1 MSNVEVQ
8 IEDYLHEWLD
18 VEYVTA
24 PVGHTSYGLE
34 YEIRSFKVNPAT
46 WKHDLDTFLSK
57 YDSINKVLLYTIEY
71 ISSRDAKTL
80 EPVEFIKIRLEIDG
94 VLNATT

>member
-34 YEIRSFKVNPAT
+34 YEIKTYRLMEGN
-46 WKHDLDTFLSK
+46 WKNTLDSFLSTF
-57 YDSINKVLLYTIEY
+57 DSINKVLLYTIESLDEV
-71 ISSRDAKTL
+71 INESGRKG
-80 EPVEFIKIRLEIDG
+80 VIIKVRLMVDG
-94 VLNATT
+94 VLNVTT